1 MNIFGN
7 ILLTSTKSYLTHGT
21 KYLVTWKNYLPCV
34 MDERYSWMKKM
45 DDKSNGLTFIK
56 DGCQTHEK
64 SWMTQLF
71 NRKRWNNFM
80 LVLS

>member
-1 MNIFGN
+1 
-7 ILLTSTKSYLTHGT
+7 
-21 KYLVTWKNYLPCV
+21 